1 MEKIEAQGQHIVRGG
16 KVTNNV
22 NMSSIWTALIK
33 EAARCE
39 SYASDVLLDIDSVR
53 EKLEA
58 ENPVD
63 FTYYFG
69 FRDNGVDHE
78 QFIRNRKSDEYR
90 IIMALNVRFVPYGDN
105 GYEKCSFVYA
115 SLQKVDRL
123 PDEAENPA

>member
-16 KVTNNV
+16 KVINNI

-33 EAARCE
+33 EAARCQ
-39 SYASDVLLDIDSVR
+39 SYASDILIDIDSVR

-78 QFIRNRKSDEYR
+78 QFIRNRQSGKYR
-90 IIMALNVRFVPYGDN
+90 IIMALNVRFVPYSDN

-115 SLQKVDRL
+115 SLQEVDRL